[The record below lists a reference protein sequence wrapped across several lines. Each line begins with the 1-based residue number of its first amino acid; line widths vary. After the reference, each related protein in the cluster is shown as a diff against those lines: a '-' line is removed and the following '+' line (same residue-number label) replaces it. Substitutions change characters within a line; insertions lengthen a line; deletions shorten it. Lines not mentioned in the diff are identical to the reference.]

1 MKADPWSDEIGE
13 SRLESHVTMTII
25 SRILD
30 QRQPKKIAH
39 GS

>member
-13 SRLESHVTMTII
+13 FHDHVTMTII